1 MMHLMVSGEQ
11 SPRAETVSPP
21 THPGASSRETG
32 ADGTPDESGPAYCAH
47 CNTALR
53 GRFCHR
59 CGQRAVA
66 PSDNALAARLKRA
79 FKTLARLDS
88 RALRSLGSLFR
99 PGFLTEAY
107 LRGHRVPYL
116 RPLQLFVV
124 ANVIFYFFAV
134 WTSVNIF
141 RTPLY
146 WHAEAI
152 HTPIAKPLV
161 EQQAQQIGSY
171 MAYAQR
177 FDPRAAVLSKV
188 LVICMV
194 PAFALL
200 LLLAHGWRERAYVK
214 HLVFSLHFYAFF
226 LLVQLLL
233 WAVLFVPAR
242 ALTEGAGGPVAAL
255 LSGTSFA
262 LLLGGIVALYLFTA
276 LRRAF
281 PQPIW
286 LAGLKSIA
294 LTLGAYYILFGYRI
308 GLFFVTYYSLL

>member
-1 MMHLMVSGEQ
+1 MMHLMLSEER
-11 SPRAETVSPP
+11 SSRAETASPP
-21 THPGASSRETG
+21 AGPEPSSGETG
-32 ADGTPDESGPAYCAH
+32 ASGTPDAPGPACCAH

-53 GRFCHR
+53 GRFCHH

-66 PSDNALAARLKRA
+66 PSDYALTARLKRA

-88 RALRSLGSLFR
+88 RALRSLAFLFR
-99 PGFLTEAY
+99 PGFLTQAY

-124 ANVIFYFFAV
+124 ANVIFYFFAA

-146 WHAEAI
+146 WHAEAV

-161 EQQAQQIGSY
+161 EQRAQQVGSY

-200 LLLAHGWRERAYVK
+200 LLLVNWRREHAYVK

-242 ALTEGAGGPVAAL
+242 ALTGGGEGPVAAL

-262 LLLGGIVALYLFTA
+262 LLLGGIVAFYLFAA
-276 LRRAF
+276 LRRAY

-294 LTLGAYYILFGYRI
+294 LTLGAYYVLFGYRV
-308 GLFFVTYYSLL
+308 GLFFATYYSLL